1 MCIEFKKRGGGIFII
16 DHCQRN
22 WGKGFFSL
30 PPLHLYDKNQMVAGN
45 IIKRRIRVKDG
56 DKLIDLEV
64 ISCLERK
71 NGANWGNLFFWF

>member
-1 MCIEFKKRGGGIFII
+1 MHRILKKGGIFII

-30 PPLHLYDKNQMVAGN
+30 PPHLYDKNQMVVGN
-45 IIKRRIRVKDG
+45 IIKRHIGAKDG

-64 ISCLERK
+64 IPYLEREK
-71 NGANWGNLFFWF
+71 RS